1 MRVDGK
7 VAIVTGGGTGIG
19 RGISRALAQAGAR
32 VVIAQRRVE
41 KAAVMADALRSE
53 GFEAI
58 ALGVDISK
66 RPQVQELVT
75 RTLQRWGRID
85 ILVNNAAI
93 TGLPAIAPFLECS
106 EEQLDLIVNVNL
118 KGTFICSQE
127 VARVMVRQG
136 SGSIIHISSVAAFA
150 AQEGASIYC
159 ATKAGIIGLTRAM
172 ALELAPYCVRVNC
185 LAPGDI
191 LTETNEALLDE
202 LRAHGIFGQYARRI
216 PLGRRG
222 RPEDIG
228 PAVVFLASEDA
239 AYITG
244 ATLVID
250 GGFLIY

>member
-1 MRVDGK
+1 MRLAGK

-19 RGISRALAQAGAR
+19 RGISRALAHAGAR

-41 KAAVMADALRSE
+41 KAQAMADALRSE
-53 GFEAI
+53 GFEAL
-58 ALGVDISK
+58 ALGADISK
-66 RPQVQELVT
+66 RPDVQQLVA
-75 RTLQRWGRID
+75 RTLKQWGRID

-106 EEQLDLIVNVNL
+106 DAQLDLIVDVNL

-127 VARVMVRQG
+127 VARVMAQQRG
-136 SGSIIHISSVAAFA
+136 GSIIHISSVAAFA
-150 AQEGASIYC
+150 AQEGASAYC
-159 ATKAGIIGLTRAM
+159 ATKAGIVGLTRAM
-172 ALELAPYCVRVNC
+172 ALELAPYGVRVNC

-191 LTETNEALLDE
+191 LIETNQALLDE
-202 LRAHGIFGQYARRI
+202 LKARGISGQYARRI

-222 RPEDIG
+222 EPEDIG
-228 PAVVFLASEDA
+228 PAVVFLASEEA